1 MIKNILTALIAS
13 AVALPSLAASQSDI
27 NRLTYLIEETGTTVD
42 YIECDEGINGY
53 YYFNKEQNI
62 DKLAICT
69 TGTDIKDLNNH
80 WETLAHEATHVMQA
94 CQGGSIIKD
103 TRHPRIIRELKSDAP
118 HYWSIIDSSYGSDDR
133 LVEIEA
139 FWMEL
144 QRPGDVLFAF
154 EKSCFK

>member
-13 AVALPSLAASQSDI
+13 AVALPSLAASQADI
-27 NRLTYLIEETGTTVD
+27 NRLTALIEETGTTVAHEKCKED
-42 YIECDEGINGY
+42 ILGY
-53 YYFNKEQNI
+53 YQFDSEEKI

-69 TGTDIKDLNNH
+69 TGTNMQDLNSY

-94 CQGGSIIKD
+94 CQGGPIIKD

-144 QRPGDVLFAF
+144 QRPGDILFAF